1 MKANLKNVNKETEE
15 VIEGTVTETEG
26 AAMESEEDKDNK
38 PQPPAVSEE
47 PKKDGFFKKLGK
59 GVKKVGSGI
68 KNALDKEVK
77 LWQVIA
83 APVVIAGVVIG
94 AKHIYEKGQRDA
106 LGLPDE
112 DDFQLP
118 EEDIKALETTAET
131 ETVVDVEDY
140 EDTEPEVDDVT
151 EEPEDEEVYEDEEEF
166 IEE

>member
-1 MKANLKNVNKETEE
+1 MNAKLKNVNKETEE
-15 VIEGTVTETEG
+15 VIEETVKETEG
-26 AAMESEEDKDNK
+26 EAMEPDKDND
-38 PQPPAVSEE
+38 PQPPAVTEE

-68 KNALDKEVK
+68 KNALETEVK

-94 AKHIYEKGQRDA
+94 AKRIYEKGQRDA

-118 EEDIKALETTAET
+118 EDITDTKALETTADAEK
-131 ETVVDVEDY
+131 VIDVEDY
-140 EDTEPEVDDVT
+140 EEEPEVDEVT
-151 EEPEDEEVYEDEEEF
+151 EELEDEEVYEDEEEF